1 MMIMHNPAHP
11 GKILKNYTD
20 STGLSVTQIA
30 EKLFISRKNLSL
42 ILNGHA
48 GISAEMAWKLSAA
61 FDTSPQFWINL
72 QANYDLWQ
80 AKDKVDVSIIEQLV
94 KPAA

>member
-1 MMIMHNPAHP
+1 MIMHNPPHP
-11 GKILKNYTD
+11 GEILRDYTD
-20 STGLSVTQIA
+20 CTNLSITQIA
-30 EKLFISRKNLSL
+30 EKIHISRKVLSQ

-61 FDTSPQFWINL
+61 FSTTPQFWINL

-80 AKDKVDVSIIEQLV
+80 AKQRVDVSGIEHLL